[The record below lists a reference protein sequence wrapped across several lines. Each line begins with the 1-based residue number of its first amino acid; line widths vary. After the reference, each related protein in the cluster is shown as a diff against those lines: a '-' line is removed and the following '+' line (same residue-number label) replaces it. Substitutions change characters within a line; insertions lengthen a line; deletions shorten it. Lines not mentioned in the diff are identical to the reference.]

1 MVLSN
6 IVARSLKVTHEVKL
20 KKIKSVQQ
28 QQKASELHAK
38 ADTWQMYM
46 QSTSRILYSFVR
58 QKQASKKG
66 GRAGQR
72 RVRAKKKEDLN

>member
-38 ADTWQMYM
+38 ADT
-46 QSTSRILYSFVR
+46 
-58 QKQASKKG
+58 
-66 GRAGQR
+66 
-72 RVRAKKKEDLN
+72 